1 MVAKCVFSLH
11 TFLVVKLAK
20 VRIFAFVINAIK
32 MAKKRKDV
40 TFIILSSISI
50 GLIVIGFF
58 TPPMWKID
66 GSVLQAVG
74 LITLM
79 YAVKQIPDAL
89 LKGKEVRLKYGSAS
103 VSMGDGKDLDK
114 IENAEKD
121 YEED

>member
-1 MVAKCVFSLH
+1 
-11 TFLVVKLAK
+11 
-20 VRIFAFVINAIK
+20 

-40 TFIILSSISI
+40 TFIILSSISV

-74 LITLM
+74 LLTLM

-89 LKGKEVRLKYGSAS
+89 LRGKEVRLKYGNAS
-103 VSMGDGKDLDK
+103 VSMGDGNDLDK
-114 IENAEKD
+114 IENTDEDNAED
-121 YEED
+121 